1 MNEFKLRNIEK
12 YYGKNKVLNKIELD
26 IKEGEF
32 LTLLGPSGC
41 GKSTL
46 LKLIAGLE
54 ETDTGSIMY
63 NNENFGKIPTK
74 KRNIGMVF
82 QHYALFPNIT
92 IVRNVAFGLEA
103 RGTDKKKAR
112 EKALVWLKKVGLEHL
127 EDRYPHELSGGQQQR
142 VALARALVL
151 NPGILLLD
159 EPLSALDASVR
170 GILRDE
176 IRQLQQELGITTV
189 YVTHDQSEALGMSDR
204 IAVMQKGEIVETGTP
219 KEIYD
224 SPKNK
229 FTAEFIGSSSK
240 LHGKVISGEEKIIRI
255 ENERDVHFDNLD
267 KNLNDGDNVII
278 FVKAEKIEYSETD
291 TGNTLKA
298 KIIMRNFL
306 GGFIRYKLMTDYGCE
321 LCLDADAD
329 SSRIFD
335 KDEVLFLKLDNKS
348 CHIYKEI

>member
-1 MNEFKLRNIEK
+1 MNEFRLRNIEK
-12 YYGKNKVLNKIELD
+12 YYGKNKVLNKIDLD
-26 IKEGEF
+26 IREGEF

-54 ETDTGSIMY
+54 ETDSGSIMY

-82 QHYALFPNIT
+82 QHYALFPNMT
-92 IVRNVAFGLEA
+92 IIKNVAFGLEA
-103 RGTDKKKAR
+103 RGIDKKTAK
-112 EKALVWLKKVGLEHL
+112 EKALIWLKKVGLEYL

-204 IAVMQKGEIVETGTP
+204 IAIMQKGEIVEMGTP
-219 KEIYD
+219 NEIYD
-224 SPKNK
+224 NPKNK
-229 FTAEFIGSSSK
+229 FTAEFIGNSSK
-240 LHGKVISGEEKIIRI
+240 LHGKVLSAGEKLIRL
-255 ENERDVHFDNLD
+255 ENSKNMYFESLD
-267 KNLNDGDNVII
+267 KKIKDGDNVVI
-278 FVKAEKIEYSETD
+278 FIKAEKLEVSEEKSENTIE
-291 TGNTLKA
+291 A
-298 KIIMRNFL
+298 KVIIRNFL
-306 GGFIRYKLMTDYGCE
+306 GGFVRYKLITEYGKE
-321 LCLDADAD
+321 LCLDIEAGNKRA
-329 SSRIFD
+329 FE
-335 KDEVLFLKLDNKS
+335 KDEILFLKLDNES
-348 CHIYKEI
+348 CHIYLEI

>member
-1 MNEFKLRNIEK
+1 MNEFRLRNIEK
-12 YYGKNKVLNKIELD
+12 YYGKNKVLNKIDLD
-26 IKEGEF
+26 IREGEF

-54 ETDTGSIMY
+54 EADSGSIMY

-82 QHYALFPNIT
+82 QHYALFPNMT
-92 IVRNVAFGLEA
+92 IIKNVAFGLEA
-103 RGTDKKKAR
+103 RGTDKKTAK
-112 EKALVWLKKVGLEHL
+112 EKALRWLKKVGLEHL

-204 IAVMQKGEIVETGTP
+204 IAVMQKGEIIETGTP
-219 KEIYD
+219 NEIYD
-224 SPKNK
+224 NPQNK
-229 FTAEFIGSSSK
+229 FTAEFIGNSSR
-240 LHGKVISGEEKIIRI
+240 LYGQVLSGEKKLIRV
-255 ENERDVHFDNLD
+255 ENSKDMYFDNLD
-267 KNLNDGDNVII
+267 KKLNDGDNVVI
-278 FVKAEKIEYSETD
+278 FMKAEKLEVSDEN
-291 TGNTLKA
+291 TGNTIEGKV
-298 KIIMRNFL
+298 IMRNFL
-306 GGFIRYKLMTDYGCE
+306 GGFIRYKLITDYGKE
-321 LCLDADAD
+321 LCLDIDTGD
-329 SSRIFD
+329 KKVFV
-335 KDEVLFLKLDNKS
+335 KDEVLFLKLDNES
-348 CHIYKEI
+348 CHIYQEI